1 MEESLHLTLAADIG
15 RLLNGRHATLATAE
29 SCTGG
34 YIAHC
39 ITGVAGSSAYFL
51 GGVVS
56 YANSVKVGLLDV
68 PADVLAREG
77 AVSQAVVEAMAVGA
91 CRRLGSDYA
100 VATSGVAGP
109 GGGTPEKPVGMV
121 WMAVAGPDGLCVS
134 RCCRFDGAHPRAGI
148 IREAAYEALSLLKS
162 QLA

>member
-1 MEESLHLTLAADIG
+1 MEETLLLNLAAEIG

-56 YANSVKVGLLDV
+56 YANRVKEDLLGV
-68 PADVLAREG
+68 TADVLAREVPS
-77 AVSQAVVEAMAVGA
+77 AAPWSKPWPWARAAA
-91 CRRLGSDYA
+91 SA
-100 VATSGVAGP
+100 AT
-109 GGGTPEKPVGMV
+109 M
-121 WMAVAGPDGLCVS
+121 L
-134 RCCRFDGAHPRAGI
+134 
-148 IREAAYEALSLLKS
+148 
-162 QLA
+162 

>member
-1 MEESLHLTLAADIG
+1 MEETLHLTLAAAIG
-15 RLLNGRHATLATAE
+15 RLLMGRHATLATAE

-56 YANSVKVGLLDV
+56 YANSVKEGLLDV
-68 PADVLAREG
+68 KADVLAREG
-77 AVSQAVVEAMAVGA
+77 AVSQAVVEAMAAGA

-109 GGGTPEKPVGMV
+109 GGGSAEKPVGMV

-134 RCCRFDGAHPRAGI
+134 RCCRFDSARSRAGI
-148 IREAAYEALSLLKS
+148 IRDAAYEALLLLKS

>member
-1 MEESLHLTLAADIG
+1 MEETLLLNLAAEIG
-15 RLLNGRHATLATAE
+15 RLLNGRHATLASAE

-56 YANSVKVGLLDV
+56 YANRVKEDLLGV

-109 GGGTPEKPVGMV
+109 GGGTADKPVGMV
-121 WMAVAGPDGLCVS
+121 WMAVSGPDGFCLS
-134 RCCRFDGAHPRAGI
+134 RCCRFDSAHPRAEI
-148 IREAAYEALSLLKS
+148 IREAAFEALSLLKG

>member
-1 MEESLHLTLAADIG
+1 MEETLLLNLAAEIG

-51 GGVVS
+51 GSVVS
-56 YANSVKVGLLDV
+56 YANRVKEDLLGV
-68 PADVLAREG
+68 TADVLAREG
-77 AVSQAVVEAMAVGA
+77 AVSRAVVEAMA
-91 CRRLGSDYA
+91 
-100 VATSGVAGP
+100 GVAGP
-109 GGGTPEKPVGMV
+109 GGGTADKPVGMV
-121 WMAVAGPDGLCVS
+121 WMAVSGPDGLCLS
-134 RCCRFDGAHPRAGI
+134 RCCRFDSAHPRAEI
-148 IREAAYEALSLLKS
+148 IREAAFEALSLLKG